1 MIDGFWIWVYNIGNL
16 TKEGAMRRFFEGTL
30 FKRILG
36 VACTFV
42 LAVCFFVVGVN
53 LIVYNRTELK
63 IVDADGA
70 EAFEEPFDC
79 ILVLGAGV
87 RADGSPSHMLE
98 DRLEIGIEMYF
109 AGASERLLMS
119 GDHMSPDYNEVGVMK
134 SHAMSAGVPAEVIFL
149 DHAGLSTYE
158 SIWRAKEIFGA
169 KRILVVT
176 QKYHLY
182 RALYVAD
189 ALGLEAYGVSADLR
203 PYTAQIVRDIREV
216 AARVKDFILSYAQPQ
231 AQYVGDPIDLTGNAG
246 VTDVN
251 PWLEE
256 K

>member
-1 MIDGFWIWVYNIGNL
+1 
-16 TKEGAMRRFFEGTL
+16 MRRFFEGKL
-30 FKRILG
+30 FKRLLIVG
-36 VACTFV
+36 CTLV
-42 LAVCFFVVGVN
+42 LAVCFFVAGVN
-53 LIVYNRTELK
+53 WIVYNRTEPM
-63 IVDADGA
+63 IVDVDAA
-70 EAFEEPFDC
+70 AALEEPFDC

-87 RADGSPSHMLE
+87 RADGTPSHMLE

-109 AGASERLLMS
+109 AGASDRLLMS

-134 SHAMSAGVPAEVIFL
+134 SHAISAGVPAEVIFL

-169 KRILVVT
+169 KRILIVT

-203 PYTAQIVRDIREV
+203 PYTAQIVRDVREV
-216 AARVKDFILSYAQPQ
+216 AARVKDFILSYAQPRP
-231 AQYVGDPIDLTGNAG
+231 QYVGDPIDLTGNANT
-246 VTDVN
+246 TDSN
-251 PWLEE
+251 PWLEG